1 MTLFSSDFLTRIS
14 FRATGCSPAGRFLVI
29 PTEVEE
35 SLVLVFASS
44 PCALR
49 VRDVSTHSTSLRAR
63 LSLDM
68 TNDTRNKPIR
78 DRPSGFRNPWL
89 QLGLSVACVL
99 VSEFLLKRGATQV
112 AEPDSAFSWTG
123 INGLA
128 SPLVWWAILLIIA
141 SFISWLYVLRYI
153 PLTIAFPLSRV
164 VDILVPLGCWIFLG
178 ESISPL
184 RWCGI
189 ALVIIGLAL
198 VAKPIAQI
206 EERL

>member
-1 MTLFSSDFLTRIS
+1 MLLC
-14 FRATGCSPAGRFLVI
+14 FRFPVH
-29 PTEVEE
+29 
-35 SLVLVFASS
+35 
-44 PCALR
+44 LR
-49 VRDVSTHSTSLRAR
+49 AIRDVST
-63 LSLDM
+63 SLDM
-68 TNDTRNKPIR
+68 TSDMRNKPVQ
-78 DRPSGFRNPWL
+78 DRPSGFGNPWL
-89 QLGLSVACVL
+89 QLTLSVICVF
-99 VSEFLLKRGATQV
+99 VSELLLKRGATDI
-112 AEPDSAFSWTG
+112 AEPDSAWSWTG
-123 INGLA
+123 VNGLI

-178 ESISPL
+178 ESISTL

-189 ALVIIGLAL
+189 ALVVIGLAL

>member
-44 PCALR
+44 PRALK

-89 QLGLSVACVL
+89 QLSLSVVCVL
-99 VSEFLLKRGATQV
+99 VSEFLLKRGATDV
-112 AEPDSAFSWTG
+112 AEPDTAISWTG

-141 SFISWLYVLRYI
+141 SFISWLYVLRYV
-153 PLTIAFPLSRV
+153 PLTVAYPLSRI
-164 VDILVPLGCWIFLG
+164 VDVLVPLGCWIFLG
-178 ESISPL
+178 ELITTL

-198 VAKPIAQI
+198 VAKPVAQI
-206 EERL
+206 EQRL